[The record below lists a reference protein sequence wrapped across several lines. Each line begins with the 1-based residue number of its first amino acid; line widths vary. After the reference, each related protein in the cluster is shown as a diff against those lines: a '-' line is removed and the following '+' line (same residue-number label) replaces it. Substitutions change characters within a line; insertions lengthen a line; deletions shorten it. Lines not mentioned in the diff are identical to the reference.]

1 MNDVDFLEPQ
11 AEEQILATHI
21 IVNTRA
27 TGETGVV
34 NGNRITPTSPASMN
48 ITVAAGR
55 IKISNTAIDVDE
67 ETKAMGASNAT
78 LGRMDIIIRNASGA
92 VQVVAGSLAEVNDP
106 KGLGNWHQ
114 YDSPA
119 PAGNIPA
126 GVILGAV
133 FIAPGATAISEGDIW
148 MFAGPVGEAAHTQG
162 TDQGL
167 DTGGPNAV
175 TAAQARDAASKAH
188 VQGTDAGVGAGG
200 AYATTSVE
208 LKDAVTKRH
217 SHDNKALLDTYAQT
231 EANLADAVT
240 KKHSHDNKA
249 LLATYAQTEANLADA
264 VTKKHSHANSALLAT
279 YAQTEANLADAVTKK
294 HTQGTDQGLDTGGS
308 YPSTAQQLYN
318 SRIRTIAVVMDNGD
332 YPLVAGKIV
341 RVKVDYPCT
350 IQSAEL
356 VADQSGS
363 AVVDIWKKA
372 YSSLP
377 ATVANTI
384 TASAKPTLS
393 AALKYQDATL
403 TGWTKTIAAGEYLY
417 FKLDSSST
425 ITALTISLKVLVG

>member
-1 MNDVDFLEPQ
+1 MTDVDFLEPQ

-67 ETKAMGASNAT
+67 ETKATGASNAT

-188 VQGTDAGVGAGG
+188 VQGTDAGVGTGG

-217 SHDNKALLDTYAQT
+217 SHDNKALLDTYNQT
-231 EANLADAVT
+231 EANLASTVSQ
-240 KKHSHDNKA
+240 KHSHDNKA
-249 LLATYAQTEANLADA
+249 LLDTYGQTEANLASA
-264 VTKKHSHANSALLAT
+264 VSLMHSHANKTGLDKLTSYRLEFCLYGTPAVLTASQTYPGLEVPIAGTITEIRCMSNDGTSGSISVALKKGT
-279 YAQTEANLADAVTKK
+279 YANAPATL
-294 HTQGTDQGLDTGGS
+294 S
-308 YPSTAQQLYN
+308 
-318 SRIRTIAVVMDNGD
+318 TIATAAISSTTKSEVTG
-332 YPLVAGKIV
+332 
-341 RVKVDYPCT
+341 
-350 IQSAEL
+350 QSI
-356 VADQSGS
+356 
-363 AVVDIWKKA
+363 AV
-372 YSSLP
+372 
-377 ATVANTI
+377 
-384 TASAKPTLS
+384 
-393 AALKYQDATL
+393 
-403 TGWTKTIAAGEYLY
+403 AAGEWIIPYINSVTSL
-417 FKLDSSST
+417 KNVT
-425 ITALTISLKVLVG
+425 VSLKVEI

>member
-1 MNDVDFLEPQ
+1 MTDVDFLEPQ

-133 FIAPGATAISEGDIW
+133 FVAPQATAISEGDIW

-188 VQGTDAGVGAGG
+188 VQGTDAGVGTGG

-208 LKDAVTKRH
+208 LKDAVTKKHAH
-217 SHDNKALLDTYAQT
+217 SNSALLDTYGQT
-231 EANLADAVT
+231 ETDLADAVT
-240 KKHSHDNKA
+240 KKHAQNSD
-249 LLATYAQTEANLADA
+249 TYLNQGGANQVTAADA
-264 VTKKHSHANSALLAT
+264 ASAVTLKHSHANKTGLDKLTSYRLEFCLYGTPAVLTASQTYPGIEVPIAGTITEIRCMSNDATSGSISVALKKGT
-279 YAQTEANLADAVTKK
+279 YANAPATL
-294 HTQGTDQGLDTGGS
+294 S
-308 YPSTAQQLYN
+308 
-318 SRIRTIAVVMDNGD
+318 TIA
-332 YPLVAGKIV
+332 
-341 RVKVDYPCT
+341 
-350 IQSAEL
+350 
-356 VADQSGS
+356 
-363 AVVDIWKKA
+363 
-372 YSSLP
+372 
-377 ATVANTI
+377 
-384 TASAKPTLS
+384 TAA
-393 AALKYQDATL
+393 
-403 TGWTKTIAAGEYLY
+403 I
-417 FKLDSSST
+417 SSST
-425 ITALTISLKVLVG
+425 KSEVTGQSIAVAAGDWIIPYINSVTSLKNVTVSLKVEI

>member
-1 MNDVDFLEPQ
+1 MTDVDFLEPQ

-55 IKISNTAIDVDE
+55 IKIANTAIDVDV
-67 ETKAMGASNAT
+67 ETKALGASNAT

-188 VQGTDAGVGAGG
+188 VQGTDAGVGTGG

-217 SHDNKALLDTYAQT
+217 ANNLDHSHANKNLLDTLSQT
-231 EANLADAVT
+231 ETDLADAVS
-240 KKHSHDNKA
+240 KKHA
-249 LLATYAQTEANLADA
+249 ANNDDYLDYGGENQVSAADA
-264 VTKKHSHANSALLAT
+264 ASAVTLKHSHANKAGLDKLTSYRLEFCLYGTPAVLTASQTYPGIEVPIAGTITEVRAISNDNTSGSISVALKKGT
-279 YAQTEANLADAVTKK
+279 YANA
-294 HTQGTDQGLDTGGS
+294 
-308 YPSTAQQLYN
+308 
-318 SRIRTIAVVMDNGD
+318 
-332 YPLVAGKIV
+332 
-341 RVKVDYPCT
+341 
-350 IQSAEL
+350 
-356 VADQSGS
+356 
-363 AVVDIWKKA
+363 
-372 YSSLP
+372 P
-377 ATVANTI
+377 ATLSTI
-384 TASAKPTLS
+384 LTAA
-393 AALKYQDATL
+393 
-403 TGWTKTIAAGEYLY
+403 I
-417 FKLDSSST
+417 SSST
-425 ITALTISLKVLVG
+425 KSEVTGQSIAVAAGDWIIPYINSVTSLKNVTVSLKVEI

>member
-1 MNDVDFLEPQ
+1 MTDVDFLEPQ

-21 IVNTRA
+21 TVNTRA

-55 IKISNTAIDVDE
+55 IKISNIAIDVDE
-67 ETKAMGASNAT
+67 EIKAIGASNAT

-200 AYATTSVE
+200 SYATTSVE

-217 SHDNKALLDTYAQT
+217 SHDNKALLDTYSQTEVNLASAVSLKHSHGNKALLDTYAQT
-231 EANLADAVT
+231 EVNLASAVSLKHSHGNKALLDTYAQTEVNLADAV
-240 KKHSHDNKA
+240 
-249 LLATYAQTEANLADA
+249 
-264 VTKKHSHANSALLAT
+264 V
-279 YAQTEANLADAVTKK
+279 KK

-308 YPSTAQQLYN
+308 YPSTAQQVYN
-318 SRIRTIAVVMDNGD
+318 SRIRTIGLVMDNGG
-332 YPLVAGKIV
+332 YALVAGTIY
-341 RVKVDYPCT
+341 RMKVDYPCT
-350 IQSAEL
+350 IQSVEL

-363 AVVDIWKKA
+363 IVVDIWKAA
-372 YSSLP
+372 YASLP
-377 ATVANTI
+377 ATVSNTI

-393 AALKYQDATL
+393 SALKYQDTTL
-403 TGWTKTIAAGEYLY
+403 TGWTKTIAAGDYLY
-417 FKLDSSST
+417 FKIDSAT
-425 ITALTISLKVLVG
+425 TVTAVTISLKALVS